1 MKLLKKF
8 FIITTFFIL
17 IFSSLFSSSSYASS
31 NLASNTPDEISSSNK
46 NLTINSEA
54 AVLIDADHGKV
65 LYDKDSTKKMYP
77 ASTTKVMTAILTVEN
92 CDLNAEVTVSYWAV
106 NSVPYS
112 YTVGYI
118 TPGQVYTVNELL
130 NITMIS
136 SANDAAFVL
145 AEYIA
150 NLDNPEYLKDSSS
163 EAKQSFNSSIE
174 KFANMMNEKA
184 KEIGCTNT
192 NFVNPNG
199 IHNENHYSTAYDLA
213 LIGKYAYGNSIIR
226 SIVSKTSYNLDKNT
240 NHPVYNTTNALIKD
254 SSKYYYQYANGLKT
268 GYTDAAGYCII
279 ASASKDNVNLICVIL
294 NGKYLSDGTASRES
308 DCISL
313 FNYGFENYKSVKLIG
328 EGDIVRSIDIIN
340 GTDDTK
346 KVNVIAATTL
356 SCVIFTNEVID
367 VTPVIQYSSIL
378 APIAKGQVIGKMTY
392 TIDGISYST
401 DLIASNDV
409 YSSNVMNIILALLG
423 VFLILLIIVSIIS
436 IKKK

>member
-118 TPGQVYTVNELL
+118 TPGQIYTVNELL

-150 NLDNPEYLKDSSS
+150 NLDNPEYLKDSSD
-163 EAKQSFNSSIE
+163 EAKQSFNASIE
-174 KFANMMNEKA
+174 KFSNMMNEKA

-213 LIGKYAYGNSIIR
+213 LIGKYAYNNSIIK
-226 SIVSKTSYNLDKNT
+226 SIVSKTSYNLEKNA
-240 NHPVYNTTNALIKD
+240 NHPVYNTTNALMKNT
-254 SSKYYYQYANGLKT
+254 SKYYYQYANGLKT

-294 NGKYLSDGTASRES
+294 KGKYLSDGTASRES
-308 DCISL
+308 DCITL
-313 FNYGFENYKSVKLIG
+313 FNYGFENYKSVKLIS

-367 VTPVIQYSSIL
+367 VTPIIQYSSIL